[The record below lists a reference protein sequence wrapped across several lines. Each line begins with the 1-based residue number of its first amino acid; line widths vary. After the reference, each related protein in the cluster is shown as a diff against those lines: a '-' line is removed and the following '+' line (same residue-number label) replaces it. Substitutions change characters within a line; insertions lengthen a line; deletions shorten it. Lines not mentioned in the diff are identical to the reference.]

1 MQLKAVLFDLD
12 NTLMDRDHTFRSFA
26 SQLVRECLV
35 PMDEMRRE
43 ALVAEMIERD
53 RDGYRPKEGFF
64 QELLDWLPWAKETTL
79 EELKSYYDR
88 YYMTHAKA
96 MDYAEDTL
104 QACREKGLRLG
115 IITNGYS
122 HLQHAKIDLLGLRR
136 FFDAIVVSG
145 DVEIRKPDPRIYE
158 LALERLGTLPEETV
172 IVGDHPRNDIWGA
185 AQTLIRGIWL
195 RRKHDWDETLEGGK
209 PWRTISELNE
219 IPELLEQYGQEPCGT
234 GKD

>member
-35 PMDEMRRE
+35 PMDGTRRD

-53 RDGYRPKEGFF
+53 QDGYRPKEGFF
-64 QELLDWLPWAKETTL
+64 QELIEELPWRNKTTL
-79 EELKSYYDR
+79 EELKAYYDR
-88 YYMTHAKA
+88 HYMSHAKA
-96 MDYAEDTL
+96 MDHAEETL
-104 QACREKGLRLG
+104 QDCCGKGLRLG

-122 HLQHAKIDLLGLRR
+122 HLQHGKIDLLNLRR
-136 FFDAIVVSG
+136 FFDAIIVSG
-145 DVEIRKPDPRIYE
+145 DVEIRKPDPRIYA
-158 LALERLGTLPEETV
+158 LAMERLGSLPEETV

-185 AQTLIRGIWL
+185 AQAGMRGIWL
-195 RRKHDWDETLEGGK
+195 RRKHEWDETLEGGK

-219 IPELLEQYGQEPCGT
+219 IPALLEQYDQEPCGT
-234 GKD
+234 EKD

>member
-1 MQLKAVLFDLD
+1 MKLKAVLFDLD

-35 PMDEMRRE
+35 PMDETRRE

-64 QELLDWLPWAKETTL
+64 QELLDWLPWEKETTL

-96 MDYAEDTL
+96 MDDAEDTL

-122 HLQHAKIDLLGLRR
+122 HLQHAKIDLLDLRR

-145 DVEIRKPDPRIYE
+145 DVEIRKPDPRIYQ
-158 LALERLGTLPEETV
+158 LALERLGTLSGETV

-185 AQTLIRGIWL
+185 AQAQIRGIWL
-195 RRKHDWDETLEGGK
+195 RRKHEWDETLEGGK

-219 IPELLEQYGQEPCGT
+219 IPELLKQYEQEPYGT